1 MSSTSGKGTDLLC
14 QQLPSVQ
21 LRVTATGDAPEKAGI
36 ALQSLVVGAIMSH
49 LLLWQRRPRGGAGDD
64 GEAYD
69 VDVLREEG
77 GRGTLCVDF
86 TTDKWFGVEPV

>member
-1 MSSTSGKGTDLLC
+1 
-14 QQLPSVQ
+14 
-21 LRVTATGDAPEKAGI
+21 
-36 ALQSLVVGAIMSH
+36 MSH

-69 VDVLREEG
+69 VEVLREEG